1 MKGFTVSMTL
11 NRLRPWLT
19 VVAAL
24 LTLAMLVPPA
34 GTYARQY
41 AFVQA
46 LQFVIFAVAAPA
58 LLVVGAA
65 GGKPA
70 VYAWPGRLAGRVLHG
85 ALGRISGQIGHP
97 GESAAVSLAALRLL
111 TFMAL
116 VVVWRLPAATR
127 ALAGTPPLALLEMLT
142 LEAAGLA
149 LWLELAGRNTGK
161 PRVSRPLRA
170 ALAALSMWTIWIIA
184 YVTGMSS
191 ARASG
196 SALGTVTD
204 QQIGVAIMWAVPA
217 ICFVPV
223 VYALM
228 ISWLGER
235 EDPDRELREADGRGS
250 LVGGL
255 AGAPRPP
262 RGWRLPRS

>member
-1 MKGFTVSMTL
+1 MKGVTVSVVL
-11 NRLRPWLT
+11 SRLRPWLT
-19 VVAAL
+19 LAAVAA
-24 LTLAMLVPPA
+24 TLVMVLPPA
-34 GTYARQY
+34 GTYARQD

-58 LLVVGAA
+58 LLVVGATARTRVVLAWPDTIARRLLGRPGA
-65 GGKPA
+65 GGDA
-70 VYAWPGRLAGRVLHG
+70 AAAGV
-85 ALGRISGQIGHP
+85 
-97 GESAAVSLAALRLL
+97 AALRLVA
-111 TFMAL
+111 FMAL

-127 ALAGTPPLALLEMLT
+127 ALAGNPLLALPEMLT
-142 LEAAGLA
+142 LEAAGLV
-149 LWLELAGRNTGK
+149 LWAELAR
-161 PRVSRPLRA
+161 PPSSDPSPSRPLRA
-170 ALAALSMWTIWIIA
+170 TMAALSMWTIWIIA

-191 ARASG
+191 SRASS
-196 SALGTVTD
+196 SALGSVTD

-223 VYALM
+223 IYALM

-235 EDPDRELREADGRGS
+235 DDPDREVREADERGTF
-250 LVGGL
+250 LTGL